1 MKRTSGLDLQ
11 GTGAS
16 KANIRASMVVASWL
30 HLRFNI
36 PGISLRVLAFSSGS
50 SRFWC
55 LGQCYQKVCPPMFY
69 ARDGNGIACLWLCL
83 SELRQLPYFR
93 HVQTPSHWRN
103 PLTTFV
109 SLWPRLVVP
118 SILYCCF
125 NVLFFK
131 YFLHTFRLVWL
142 FDNPSLLFVW
152 EEAKIWTQSTP
163 HALISHFCSI
173 TCMPYGHWSDLVVWS
188 PLLRA
193 CLVL

>member
-30 HLRFNI
+30 HLRFDI

-50 SRFWC
+50 SRSWC
-55 LGQCYQKVCPPMFY
+55 LGQCYQKVCPQDVLRPRWKRHSMPL
-69 ARDGNGIACLWLCL
+69 AV
-83 SELRQLPYFR
+83 SEWTPPITLLHWPN
-93 HVQTPSHWRN
+93 QTPSHWRN

-131 YFLHTFRLVWL
+131 YFLHTFRLDGFSIIHHV
-142 FDNPSLLFVW
+142 
-152 EEAKIWTQSTP
+152 AKIWTQSTP
-163 HALISHFCSI
+163 HALLSHFCSI
-173 TCMPYGHWSDLVVWS
+173 TCPPQHHWETASALPRTPPVDTWS
-188 PLLRA
+188 
-193 CLVL
+193 